1 LKPSIKTYDGYNL
14 NDLRWLQNCPFV
26 EEVHLFCYED
36 NFELEGLHYLKNL
49 RVLNLNIT
57 AKKSSKELDFDYF
70 KTLENCSI
78 DWNPKMKNLF
88 KCSTIQRLYLR
99 KYKARNLEGI
109 KSLSN
114 LKELLMNNSG
124 IESLG
129 GLEGL
134 DIEKIELSRLKKLT
148 SLKGLEGTKN
158 SLKTLVIESCSKFDS
173 LGVLRE
179 LSSLEKLGINDC
191 KEIKSLAPIKDL
203 NKLNY
208 LDFWGNTKILDGD
221 MTPCLGI
228 DKVAYENRKH
238 YNYTNEEIDRL
249 NQKQ

>member
-1 LKPSIKTYDGYNL
+1 
-14 NDLRWLQNCPFV
+14 
-26 EEVHLFCYED
+26 
-36 NFELEGLHYLKNL
+36 
-49 RVLNLNIT
+49 
-57 AKKSSKELDFDYF
+57 
-70 KTLENCSI
+70 
-78 DWNPKMKNLF
+78 
-88 KCSTIQRLYLR
+88 
-99 KYKARNLEGI
+99 
-109 KSLSN
+109 
-114 LKELLMNNSG
+114 MNNSG